1 MVPQNSP
8 YAMSDQSDSVVFG
21 SQQIQATTRTPYS
34 DATQCKKSTNH
45 VKRPMN
51 AFMVWSQI
59 ERRKISEVQPD
70 MHNAEISKRLGAR
83 WKLLDEN
90 DRQPYIEEAERLR
103 LLHMQEYPD
112 YKYRPRKKNKPAP
125 KPEVNK
131 GKITKS
137 SKSRS
142 DRNRYQQKPSAIKEA
157 LSQHT
162 QYHMTTA
169 QNSRLKLKLTI
180 DKKFKD
186 SIKASKHVSVP
197 ESQLTPP
204 GKVPSSPEYSPMTP
218 ESTSFYPEDHYDTP
232 APSPVDEP
240 IKMEPGM
247 HINNNH
253 IIQQPDGSS
262 LADLDNLTDV
272 LQLPS
277 NWHIDIANMDLSKLA
292 DTDFP
297 NFDNNMNNIQNVQNN
312 NIVYTQ
318 IPMTMQM
325 PVSNSAHIS
334 INTLTS
340 SSHFEFPDYSTPEV
354 SEMIGLESDWL
365 DISSLGVPA
374 Q

>member
-8 YAMSDQSDSVVFG
+8 GAMSDHCDSVVFG
-21 SQQIQATTRTPYS
+21 SQQIQPSTRTPYT

-112 YKYRPRKKNKPAP
+112 YKYRPRKKNKPTP

-137 SKSRS
+137 SKSRI
-142 DRNRYQQKPSAIKEA
+142 DRNRYQKSSAIKEA

-162 QYHMTTA
+162 QYMTTA

-277 NWHIDIANMDLSKLA
+277 NWQIDIANMDLSKLA

-297 NFDNNMNNIQNVQNN
+297 NFESNVQNVQNN
-312 NIVYTQ
+312 NIVYT
-318 IPMTMQM
+318 PMTMPM

-334 INTLTS
+334 NNNNTLTS

-354 SEMIGLESDWL
+354 SDLIGLESDWL

>member
-8 YAMSDQSDSVVFG
+8 GAMSDHSDSGSSDTGVVFG
-21 SQQIQATTRTPYS
+21 SQQIHPTTRTPYT

-112 YKYRPRKKNKPAP
+112 YKYRPRKKNKPTP
-125 KPEVNK
+125 KTEVSK

-137 SKSRS
+137 SKTRP
-142 DRNRYQQKPSAIKEA
+142 DRQRYQKSSAIKEA
-157 LSQHT
+157 LSSHT
-162 QYHMTTA
+162 QYMTTA
-169 QNSRLKLKLTI
+169 AQNSSRLKLKLTI

-186 SIKASKHVSVP
+186 SIRASKHVSVP

-277 NWHIDIANMDLSKLA
+277 NWQIDIASMDLSKLA

-297 NFDNNMNNIQNVQNN
+297 NFDSNVQNVQNN
-312 NIVYTQ
+312 NVY
-318 IPMTMQM
+318 PSMTM
-325 PVSNSAHIS
+325 PVSNSAQLT

-365 DISSLGVPA
+365 DISSLGIPA